1 MNAKKRPPFFER
13 LKAGLEEVIAHERGE
28 ITLKTIVHPDVPP
41 EIDAKTI
48 AALRNEAAMS
58 QAVFAKMLST
68 STKTVQSWEQG
79 TRVPSMP
86 ARRLIQV
93 FVAEP
98 ETLFRL
104 VGLPVMKV
112 KGFAVKPISKGKSR
126 IVREKV

>member
-1 MNAKKRPPFFER
+1 MTHKRRPSLFER
-13 LKAGLEEVIAHERGE
+13 LKKGLEEGIAHARGE

-41 EIDAKTI
+41 EIDGKTI

-93 FVAEP
+93 LVTEP
-98 ETLFRL
+98 DTLFRV
-104 VGLPVMKV
+104 VGLPSMKV
-112 KGFAVKPISKGKSR
+112 TGFAVKPMAKGKSR